1 MPRKSSKK
9 ATSTSDALLK
19 QYAEK
24 QNSIK
29 EQRKLT
35 KALTDDL
42 KGLEQQLINN
52 YNVPDGE
59 ITTLEG
65 KDYTIQINRMKKR
78 KALTAKQ
85 IVGLINEH
93 LGDDTEA
100 QTLLKQIEAGGGERE
115 SLQVAVRS
123 RSK

>member
-100 QTLLKQIEAGGGERE
+100 QTLLEQIEAGGGERE

>member
-100 QTLLKQIEAGGGERE
+100 QTLLEQIEAGGGERE

-123 RSK
+123 RAK

>member
-123 RSK
+123 RAK